1 MRILVTAAS
10 KYGAT
15 GESAA
20 SIAEQLRSCG
30 HTVEIPEPE
39 LVHNFDGIDAI
50 VRGSSVYAG
59 HWLQS
64 ARELVDRLGPELV
77 PRPVWIFS
85 SEPIGAPAKPEGDAV
100 DVVGVLAATGAAE
113 HRVFAGQIDKATLSF
128 AERAMIRAFRADV
141 GDFRDWKQI
150 KK

>member
-1 MRILVTAAS
+1 M
-10 KYGAT
+10 
-15 GESAA
+15 
-20 SIAEQLRSCG
+20 
-30 HTVEIPEPE
+30 
-39 LVHNFDGIDAI
+39 
-50 VRGSSVYAG
+50 
-59 HWLQS
+59 
-64 ARELVDRLGPELV
+64 
-77 PRPVWIFS
+77 WIFS

-150 KK
+150 KKWSLHIDMTLSSTTI